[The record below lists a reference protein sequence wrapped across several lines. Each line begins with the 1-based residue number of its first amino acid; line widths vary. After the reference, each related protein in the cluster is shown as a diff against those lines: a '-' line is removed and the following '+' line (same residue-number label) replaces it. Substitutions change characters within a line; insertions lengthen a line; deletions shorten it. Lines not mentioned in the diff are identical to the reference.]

1 MSNEDRMNK
10 IEELKSL
17 REQLLEYKRAME
29 EDDDGNSEA
38 SHVKQEVII
47 SKNLILT
54 IRILLR
60 VEMN

>member
-38 SHVKQEVII
+38 SHVKQLA
-47 SKNLILT
+47 NL
-54 IRILLR
+54 RSD
-60 VEMN
+60 